1 MKSNLE
7 PLRKNNKKNEKKLE
21 LTKMQNLA
29 LLCQGI
35 MIVATIIAFIM
46 ARFIPELS
54 LVMYIYLVVLSF
66 NMAYTNYAIYKAK
79 ASSLIYLVLGFLILV
94 YTILGIVF

>member
-7 PLRKNNKKNEKKLE
+7 PLRKSNKKKEKKLE

-54 LVMYIYLVVLSF
+54 LVMDIYLIILSF
-66 NMAYTNYAIYKAK
+66 NMAYTNYAIYKSK
-79 ASSLIYLVLGFLILV
+79 VSSIIYLSLGILILV
-94 YTILGIVF
+94 YTILGILF